1 MKLIKEFI
9 IKEII
14 LLAITLFII
23 EFLIIY
29 IFLKRSS
36 IIYDETFKET
46 VDKITSKT
54 VEASKKFEDFTKNYL
69 AKYKKFEDFTKNY
82 LAKYLGDLK
91 LISMHS
97 ILFNVNKTN
106 DKINLNN
113 DDKNIYIATV
123 EELSK
128 IDELNKFINPEDTNY

>member
-69 AKYKKFEDFTKNY
+69 AKY
-82 LAKYLGDLK
+82 LGDLK

-97 ILFNVNKTN
+97 ILFNVNKTD
-106 DKINLNN
+106 DKI
-113 DDKNIYIATV
+113 I
-123 EELSK
+123 
-128 IDELNKFINPEDTNY
+128 